1 MVSFL
6 HCAEGFDGSGL
17 EAALLHDPGK
27 CESPASSGSSELPG
41 ISYRRITRSGLTIHL
56 SNAHMKA
63 VYRASCYFGRM
74 GNLSGVFIADTEDM
88 KMLKDTNPTLCF
100 GDVLGKHSD
109 ITTTFNEWDLEEFR
123 DAAAVSVVERLGLQ
137 NGIDLWDAYMMSPV
151 ESQSSSGEV
160 CSRCSGSS
168 SEC

>member
-1 MVSFL
+1 M
-6 HCAEGFDGSGL
+6 
-17 EAALLHDPGK
+17 
-27 CESPASSGSSELPG
+27 
-41 ISYRRITRSGLTIHL
+41 
-56 SNAHMKA
+56 
-63 VYRASCYFGRM
+63 
-74 GNLSGVFIADTEDM
+74 SGVFIADTEDM
-88 KMLKDTNPTLCF
+88 KMLKETNPTLYF

-151 ESQSSSGEV
+151 SSSDEV

-168 SEC
+168 SER